1 MVTFLS
7 RWLIADHDQTQDPA
21 VRRKYGVL
29 CGAVGI
35 VINVLLFLGKF
46 FAGTISGSIAI
57 TADAFNNLSDAG
69 SSLVTILGFKLA
81 GQKPDPDHP
90 FGHGRMEY
98 LSGLAVAM
106 LILLMGIELLKSSVE
121 KILHPEAIE
130 FSWLSVGILLAA
142 IACKL
147 YMASYNRSVG
157 EKIQSS
163 AMKATATDSLSD
175 SLATTAVLAATL
187 IAHFFHVNID
197 GWVGLAVACFIL
209 YAGYNAARDTI
220 SPLLGQ
226 APDPELVRSI
236 EQAVLAFDPI
246 VSIHDMVVH
255 DYGPGRMMISLHAE
269 VPADG
274 DLVELHDTIDLAEQA
289 LKEQFQ
295 CDAVIHMDPIVTND
309 ETVLHMR
316 AKMAQLVQII
326 DPRITIHDFR
336 MVTGPTHTNLI
347 FDAACPFDLHMTDGE
362 VKRQIEQTVDL
373 LDGNYMAV
381 VTVDRIYASGRKQ
394 E

>member
-326 DPRITIHDFR
+326 DPRISIHDFR

>member
-1 MVTFLS
+1 MITLLS
-7 RWLIADHDQTQDPA
+7 RWLIRDNDRVDDPE

-35 VINVLLFLGKF
+35 GLNILLFLAKF

-69 SSLVTILGFKLA
+69 SSLVTIVGFKLA
-81 GQKPDPDHP
+81 GQKPDPHHP

-98 LSGLAVAM
+98 LSGLVVAM
-106 LILLMGIELLKSSVE
+106 LILLMGFELLQSSVD
-121 KILHPEAIE
+121 KILHPHPVT
-130 FSWLSVGILLAA
+130 FSWLSVGILLLG

-147 YMASYNRSVG
+147 YMSHYNRSVG
-157 EKIQSS
+157 QKIHSA
-163 AMKATATDSLSD
+163 AMKATAADSLSD
-175 SLATTAVLAATL
+175 SISTAAVLASTL
-187 IAHFFHVNID
+187 IAHFFSLNID

-209 YAGYNAARDTI
+209 YAGFNAAKETVN
-220 SPLLGQ
+220 PLLGQ
-226 APDPELVRSI
+226 APDHQLVTDI
-236 EQAVLAFDPI
+236 EEVVLGFAPI
-246 VSIHDMVVH
+246 SSIHDMIIH

-274 DLVELHDTIDLAEQA
+274 DLLELHDTIDLVEQT
-289 LKEQFQ
+289 LRERFH

-309 ETVLHMR
+309 EQVLRMR
-316 AKMAQLVQII
+316 QKMTQLVQVI
-326 DPRITIHDFR
+326 DRRITVHDFR

-347 FDAACPFDLHMTDGE
+347 FDVACPFDLPLADSE
-362 VKRQIEQTVDL
+362 VKRQVEEIVAL
-373 LDGNYMAV
+373 LDGSYNAV
-381 VTVDRIYASGRKQ
+381 VTVDRIYAAK